1 MDLVQV
7 SGTPE
12 DVELGGGTFSVRL
25 LTMREWA
32 SVSAF
37 IKKHIPSPVTNAL
50 LAIQQAKN
58 AGEPIGQAAQDE
70 LLDHAQ
76 RSALKWPPRLG
87 TEAWFDAIG
96 SIDGG
101 DARLLYEVLS
111 KTHLDFTEEKAKALA
126 PKITGEEWGELIRVA
141 LFGTHP
147 RPKGGGAE
155 TPPPTPPIMPTSGTG

>member
-1 MDLVQV
+1 MDLAQATGVDEEI
-7 SGTPE
+7 T
-12 DVELGGGTFSVRL
+12 LGGGEYRVRL
-25 LTMREWA
+25 LTMREWGVL
-32 SVSAF
+32 SSWL
-37 IKKHIPSPVTNAL
+37 KSKIPSPVTNAL

-58 AGEPIGQAAQDE
+58 AGEPIGQAAQDD

-101 DARLLYEVLS
+101 DARFLYEVLS
-111 KTHLDFTEEKAKALA
+111 KTHLDFTEEKAKALV
-126 PKITGEEWGELIRVA
+126 PKVTGEEWGELIRVS

-147 RPKGGGAE
+147 RPKGGAGAE
-155 TPPPTPPIMPTSGTG
+155 TSPAP